1 MNNLTLIISSVVVPF
16 MTMACFG
23 PWIRDGKWTQVA
35 SASAVIFGVMAYLLH
50 NDGQYSLANSMV
62 RALII
67 SMIPIA
73 GGWAFNRFV
82 LSKQGKDFGG

>member
-16 MTMACFG
+16 MT
-23 PWIRDGKWTQVA
+23 
-35 SASAVIFGVMAYLLH
+35 MAYLLH